1 MDGTAIGGVVAFIV
15 VCLVAFYFIRK
26 SSTEKASASDTKKI
40 IKGEQTPKELED
52 ELRALKIRIGNAGEK
67 DPEEQYRMYEGYTAP
82 GNPGLTVAGT
92 IIECMLDV
100 AVAILAQE
108 NSRKI
113 AKGFIKDEKDAEIVA
128 TGMRRFADDAIALIE
143 KTNFFSCDG
152 PGEDPCKTAQVNVGA
167 VEAVMQDLMN
177 RSVEKTLVTAE
188 TKDALA
194 NIVIQQEKRLG
205 LEPTNKKKLLS
216 EIDGEWSRLSSKDKG
231 VEIEP
236 EEPSE
241 P

>member
-1 MDGTAIGGVVAFIV
+1 MDGATIGGVVAFIV
-15 VCLVAFYFIRK
+15 ACLAAFYFIRK

-52 ELRALKIRIGNAGEK
+52 ELRDLKVRIGNAQ
-67 DPEEQYRMYEGYTAP
+67 EEGYRMYEGYTAP

-113 AKGFIKDEKDAEIVA
+113 AKGFIKDEKDAKIVA

-143 KTNFFSCDG
+143 KTNFFSCSG
-152 PGEDPCKTAQVNVGA
+152 PDEDPCRRAQVNHGA
-167 VEAVMQDLMN
+167 VEAVLQDLMN

-194 NIVIQQEKRLG
+194 NIVIQQQKRLG
-205 LEPTNKKKLLS
+205 LDPTDKKQFVS

-236 EEPSE
+236 EEPRD
-241 P
+241 